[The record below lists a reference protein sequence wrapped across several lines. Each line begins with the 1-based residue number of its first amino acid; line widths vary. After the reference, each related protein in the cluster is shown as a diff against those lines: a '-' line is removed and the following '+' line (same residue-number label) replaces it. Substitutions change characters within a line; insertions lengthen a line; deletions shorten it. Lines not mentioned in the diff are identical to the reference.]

1 MHTTVPRI
9 QPIPPGEFTP
19 EQSKLARVGTGR
31 ENLNLVRT
39 MVNHPGVYDKFISFA
54 EELVFNSHLSVRDRE
69 ILILKTLA
77 LCGGEY
83 EAPIHDAVA
92 KKIGLSE
99 DEVAA
104 ARGDGVGLPAGEQ
117 ALVRAAD
124 ELILHHF
131 VADKT
136 WAVHCRQLRHAG
148 DGDEQFRGSAG
159 EERRGELEALLSGCQ
174 TTSLSGR
181 PRAGSIGD
189 GFGFSKDQ
197 ILPTPYPRESF
208 WPRPAW

>member
-124 ELILHHF
+124 ELVHHHF
-131 VADKT
+131 VADTT
-136 WAVHCRQLRHAG
+136 WAVLAERYSTLQLM
-148 DGDEQFRGSAG
+148 
-159 EERRGELEALLSGCQ
+159 ELVFIVGNYAMLVMATNS
-174 TTSLSGR
+174 
-181 PRAGSIGD
+181 
-189 GFGFSKDQ
+189 FGVQPEKNVAESWK
-197 ILPTPYPRESF
+197 PY
-208 WPRPAW
+208 